1 MTEEE
6 LKNKIAF
13 EEDPEAWMD
22 EAERKFEERIEMI
35 NAVMAGK
42 MGPENLSYS
51 DLIIM
56 ELRTMQML
64 MEKYKREGKHCVLGD
79 DASNFYN

>member
-6 LKNKIAF
+6 LANKIAF

-22 EAERKFEERIEMI
+22 AAEEAFEARIDI
-35 NAVMAGK
+35 VNAVLAGK
-42 MGPENLSYS
+42 IGAENLSYS

-79 DASNFYN
+79 DASDFYN

>member
-6 LKNKIAF
+6 LANKIAF
-13 EEDPEAWMD
+13 EEDPEAWM
-22 EAERKFEERIEMI
+22 EAAEEAFESRIDI
-35 NAVMAGK
+35 VNAVLAGK
-42 MGPENLSYS
+42 IGVENLSYS

-79 DASNFYN
+79 DASDFYN